1 MARKEAKDRSEDDE
15 DVAREPRG
23 GMPLPGARAHLLA
36 LEGGASCVL
45 EVRAQPGSKRTGFA
59 GFWNGMPKIAT
70 SAAPERG
77 KANEE
82 IAREVAK
89 LFGVRGSAVVLVGGD
104 TARVK
109 RFKIVCPIEVVT
121 RRLDEL
127 MKLEEDEEE

>member
-1 MARKEAKDRSEDDE
+1 MGRKEPKEPEDDE
-15 DVAREPRG
+15 VERAPRG

-45 EVRAQPGSKRTGFA
+45 EVRAQPGAKRTGFA

-82 IAREVAK
+82 IALEVAK
-89 LFGVRGSAVVLVGGD
+89 LFGVRNSAVVLVGGD
-104 TARVK
+104 AARIK